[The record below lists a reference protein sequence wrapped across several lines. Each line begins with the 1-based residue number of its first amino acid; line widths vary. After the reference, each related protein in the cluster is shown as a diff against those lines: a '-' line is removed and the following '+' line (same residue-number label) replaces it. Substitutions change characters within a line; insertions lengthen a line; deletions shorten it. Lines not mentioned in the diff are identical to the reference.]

1 MKAIWKGSIN
11 FGLVNIPIKL
21 YSATQSS
28 TLDLDMLD
36 RNDHAPIRFKRV
48 NENSGKEVPWENIVK
63 GYKYQDDYI
72 ILEEADFE
80 EASPEK
86 SKIIQIENFLDLK
99 EVDPMYFESPYY
111 VEPEKGGIKAYGLL
125 HDALEKT
132 QKAGLARFVLRTS
145 EYLCLI
151 RALKKG
157 LVIQKI
163 RFPEEIRKIDELNIE
178 EPAPTK
184 KELDMALALIKEYTS
199 PFDLSTFKNSYSDA
213 LLNIIK
219 AKASGKR
226 PTIRKIKAETT
237 KKSDDLMD
245 QLMKSLSEKKK
256 VS

>member
-36 RNDHAPIRFKRV
+36 RSDHAPIRFKRV

-63 GYKYQDDYI
+63 GYKYQDDYV

-86 SKIIQIENFLDLK
+86 SKTIQIENFLELK
-99 EVDPMYFESPYY
+99 DVDPMYFESPYY
-111 VEPEKGGIKAYGLL
+111 VEPEKGGMKAYSLL
-125 HDALEKT
+125 HQALEKT

-151 RALKKG
+151 RSIKKG

-163 RFPEEIRKIDELNIE
+163 RFPEEIRNMDELSIE
-178 EPAPTK
+178 EPAINK
-184 KELDMALALIKEYTS
+184 KELDMALALIKEYTT
-199 PFDLSTFKNSYSDA
+199 PFDLSSFKNSYTES

-219 AKASGKR
+219 AKAAGKR
-226 PTIRKIKAETT
+226 PTIRKIKAETV

-245 QLMKSLSEKKK
+245 QLMKSLSVKKK